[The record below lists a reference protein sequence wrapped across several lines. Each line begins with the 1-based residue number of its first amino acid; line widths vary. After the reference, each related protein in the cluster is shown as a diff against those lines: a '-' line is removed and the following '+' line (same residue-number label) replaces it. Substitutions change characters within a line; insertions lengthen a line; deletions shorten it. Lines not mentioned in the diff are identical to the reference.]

1 MYTSIKAKEC
11 NHFIG
16 IKIRIYPS
24 AKQKK
29 LIAINSGT
37 SRAVYNKYI
46 EINKRRYDLNKS
58 LETETNIENIALI
71 KNELQSIKDIN
82 ANPTKLNA
90 VFDWLDNKKLIDP
103 QTKYLAKKDYQA
115 AWNMWRKTGAKP
127 PTFQKKS
134 HIQSYSTSEC
144 KLLDNKHIRI
154 NKLGRLRVSGM
165 RTEFIHKLLYVGR
178 TTISKSASG
187 KYYVSMQLGSVM
199 PFVKQHEQTGS
210 VIGVDL
216 NLSNY
221 LVTSDGLEI
230 DNPKYLRKSE
240 AKLKKAQREYSRRLH
255 RAKIE
260 KREIKSAKNLEK
272 SRVKLALIHEKIANQ
287 RRNFAHKL
295 SHDLVK
301 NHDIIVFEDLKTSN
315 MVKNHKVA
323 KSISDASWNMFI
335 GFVQYKAEMNDK
347 IFLKVNPAYTTQTC
361 NVCNHVMSGDEKIK
375 LGVEQWN
382 CPSCNTHHNRDHN
395 AALNI
400 LNKGLEQLQ

>member
-24 AKQKK
+24 EKQKK

-240 AKLKKAQREYSRRLH
+240 AKLKKAQREYSRKLH
-255 RAKIE
+255 RAKLE

-323 KSISDASWNMFI
+323 KSISDASWNMFV

-375 LGVEQWN
+375 LGIEQWN

>member
-24 AKQKK
+24 EKQKK

-240 AKLKKAQREYSRRLH
+240 AKLKKAQREYSRKLH
-255 RAKIE
+255 RAKLE

-287 RRNFAHKL
+287 RRSFAHKL

-301 NHDIIVFEDLKTSN
+301 NHDIIIFEDLKTSN

-323 KSISDASWNMFI
+323 KSISDASWNMFV
-335 GFVQYKAEMNDK
+335 GFIQYKAEMNDK

-375 LGVEQWN
+375 LGIEQWN